1 MTLSVSCPS
10 YLLSLTFFFPLPF
23 LLILPFQLSP
33 ISPQLYVLS
42 TSSRNPFLPLVSCL
56 IHNVCV
62 YVDCNMPVEALK
74 ASIHVLA
81 NIYHV
86 CLFGFVLSH

>member
-1 MTLSVSCPS
+1 MVVGICMTLQMTLSVSCPS

-33 ISPQLYVLS
+33 ISS
-42 TSSRNPFLPLVSCL
+42 IHFLRKSFFPLVPCL
-56 IHNVCV
+56 IHNFCV
-62 YVDCNMPVEALK
+62 YMDCSMPVEDLK

-81 NIYHV
+81 NA
-86 CLFGFVLSH
+86 